1 MTLGVFRLLVWCNDV
16 YPGHS
21 NGSSAQA
28 IATRSKTNT
37 YGGVIHTTCWSFFIC
52 LFDGSLLGQG
62 AACNGF
68 MEFGK
73 QASRSLQAIDSLG
86 FLVTSKIVTLFP
98 LSLNNKFKKFSEP
111 FQYLDHMWPHAF
123 FSDTTQASSGYRDI
137 WCDIDNADNWLTAS
151 WSPKVRIVQP
161 LFASSQKYLRSVF
174 VNIWAQNNSWS
185 GFCHLEAFFR
195 WNYLSI
201 QSIRLDKTNCHSV

>member
-1 MTLGVFRLLVWCNDV
+1 MAPLPRQLLPEAAPTPVVSDSHNFIIFV
-16 YPGHS
+16 
-21 NGSSAQA
+21 SS
-28 IATRSKTNT
+28 
-37 YGGVIHTTCWSFFIC
+37 YV
-52 LFDGSLLGQG
+52 
-62 AACNGF
+62 
-68 MEFGK
+68 
-73 QASRSLQAIDSLG
+73 
-86 FLVTSKIVTLFP
+86 FLVTSKIVTIFPPRSSSPSLFP
-98 LSLNNKFKKFSEP
+98 LWTICLESLLG
-111 FQYLDHMWPHAF
+111 QYLDHTWPHAF
-123 FSDTTQASSGYRDI
+123 FPDTTQASSGYRNI

-201 QSIRLDKTNCHSV
+201 QSIRLDKTNCHCLIMVINISLIMSPTRVSTKII